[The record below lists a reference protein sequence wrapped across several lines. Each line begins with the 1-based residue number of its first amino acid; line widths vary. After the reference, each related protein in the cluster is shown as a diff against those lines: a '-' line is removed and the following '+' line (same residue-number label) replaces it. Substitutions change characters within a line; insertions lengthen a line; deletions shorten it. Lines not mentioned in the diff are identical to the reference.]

1 MNLAW
6 LDGVWIYLLVLAL
19 GGVTVVTRC
28 FFFMS
33 DHELPFPAWADRGL
47 RYAPIAALSA
57 VIIPEIVMSQGA
69 LITSLGDARI
79 YAAATG
85 AAFYFWRR
93 GQGQAV
99 LGTIVVGMAVYL
111 PLHMGLGW

>member
-1 MNLAW
+1 MG
-6 LDGVWIYLLVLAL
+6 DFWIYLLVAAL

-28 FFFMS
+28 FFFMFEQ
-33 DHELPFPAWADRGL
+33 ELPFPAWADRGL

-57 VIIPEIVMSQGA
+57 VIIPEIVMKNGA
-69 LITSLGDARI
+69 LITDWRDARI
-79 YAAATG
+79 YAAAVG

-99 LGTIVVGMAVYL
+99 LGTILIGMAVYL
-111 PLHMGLGW
+111 PLHIGLGW

>member
-1 MNLAW
+1 MSEF
-6 LDGVWIYLLVLAL
+6 WIYLLIAGL

-28 FFFMS
+28 FFFMV
-33 DHELPFPAWADRGL
+33 DQELPFPAWADRGL

-57 VIIPEIVMSQGA
+57 VIIPEIVMKHGA
-69 LITSLGDARI
+69 LISDWRDARI
-79 YAAATG
+79 YAAAVG

-99 LGTIVVGMAVYL
+99 LGTILVGMAVYL
-111 PLHMGLGW
+111 PLHIGLGW

>member
-1 MNLAW
+1 MSEF
-6 LDGVWIYLLVLAL
+6 WIYLLIAGL

-28 FFFMS
+28 FFFMV
-33 DHELPFPAWADRGL
+33 DQELPFPAWADRGL

-57 VIIPEIVMSQGA
+57 VIIPEIVMKHGA
-69 LITSLGDARI
+69 LISDWRDARI
-79 YAAATG
+79 YAAAVG

-111 PLHMGLGW
+111 PLHIGLGW

>member
-1 MNLAW
+1 MG
-6 LDGVWIYLLVLAL
+6 DFWIYLLVAAL

-28 FFFMS
+28 FFFMFEQ
-33 DHELPFPAWADRGL
+33 ELPFPAWADRGL

-57 VIIPEIVMSQGA
+57 VIIPEIVMKSGA
-69 LITSLGDARI
+69 LITDWRDARI
-79 YAAATG
+79 YAAAVG

-99 LGTIVVGMAVYL
+99 LGTILIGMAVYL
-111 PLHMGLGW
+111 PLHIGLGW

>member
-1 MNLAW
+1 M
-6 LDGVWIYLLVLAL
+6 
-19 GGVTVVTRC
+19 
-28 FFFMS
+28 
-33 DHELPFPAWADRGL
+33 
-47 RYAPIAALSA
+47 
-57 VIIPEIVMSQGA
+57 PEIVMKHGVFISDWR
-69 LITSLGDARI
+69 DARI
-79 YAAATG
+79 YAAAVG

>member
-1 MNLAW
+1 MG
-6 LDGVWIYLLVLAL
+6 DVGIYLLVAAL

-28 FFFMS
+28 FFFMFEQ
-33 DHELPFPAWADRGL
+33 ELPFPAWADRGL

-57 VIIPEIVMSQGA
+57 VIIPEIVMKNGA
-69 LITSLGDARI
+69 LITDWRDARI
-79 YAAATG
+79 YAATAG

-99 LGTIVVGMAVYL
+99 LGTILIGMAVYL
-111 PLHMGLGW
+111 PLHISLGW

>member
-1 MNLAW
+1 MSEF
-6 LDGVWIYLLVLAL
+6 WIYVLIAGL

-28 FFFMS
+28 FFFMV
-33 DHELPFPAWADRGL
+33 DQELPFPAWADRGL

-57 VIIPEIVMSQGA
+57 VVIPEIVVKHGA
-69 LITSLGDARI
+69 LISDWRDARI
-79 YAAATG
+79 YAAAVG

-99 LGTIVVGMAVYL
+99 LGTILVGMAVYL
-111 PLHMGLGW
+111 PLHIGLGW

>member
-1 MNLAW
+1 MSEF
-6 LDGVWIYLLVLAL
+6 WIYVLIAGL

-28 FFFMS
+28 FFFMV
-33 DHELPFPAWADRGL
+33 DQELPFPAWADRGL

-57 VIIPEIVMSQGA
+57 VIIPEIVMKHGS
-69 LITSLGDARI
+69 LISDWRDARI
-79 YAAATG
+79 YAAAVG

-111 PLHMGLGW
+111 PLHIGLGW

>member
-1 MNLAW
+1 MTDLW
-6 LDGVWIYLLVLAL
+6 LMLTVLAL
-19 GGVTVVTRC
+19 AAATVITRC
-28 FFFMS
+28 FFFIF
-33 DHELPFPAWADRGL
+33 ERALPFPRWADRGL

-57 VIIPEIVMSQGA
+57 VIIPEIVMKHGA
-69 LITSLGDARI
+69 LIPDWRDARI
-79 YAAATG
+79 YAAAVG

-111 PLHMGLGW
+111 PLHIGLGW

>member
-1 MNLAW
+1 MSEF
-6 LDGVWIYLLVLAL
+6 WIYLLIAGL

-28 FFFMS
+28 FFFMV
-33 DHELPFPAWADRGL
+33 DQDLPFPAWADRGL

-57 VIIPEIVMSQGA
+57 VVIPEIVVKHGA
-69 LITSLGDARI
+69 LISDWRDARI
-79 YAAATG
+79 YAAAVG

-99 LGTIVVGMAVYL
+99 LGTILVGMAVYL
-111 PLHMGLGW
+111 PLHIGLGW

>member
-1 MNLAW
+1 MSEF
-6 LDGVWIYLLVLAL
+6 WIYLLIAGL

-28 FFFMS
+28 FFFMV
-33 DHELPFPAWADRGL
+33 DQELPFPAWADRGL

-57 VIIPEIVMSQGA
+57 VIIPEIVMKHGA
-69 LITSLGDARI
+69 LISDWRDARL
-79 YAAATG
+79 YAAAVG

-99 LGTIVVGMAVYL
+99 LGTIVVGMSVYL
-111 PLHMGLGW
+111 PLHIGLGW

>member
-1 MNLAW
+1 MSAF
-6 LDGVWIYLLVLAL
+6 WIYVLIAGL

-28 FFFMS
+28 FFFMV
-33 DHELPFPAWADRGL
+33 DRELPFPAWADRGL

-57 VIIPEIVMSQGA
+57 VIIPEIVMKHGA
-69 LITSLGDARI
+69 LISDWRDARL
-79 YAAATG
+79 YAAAVG

-111 PLHMGLGW
+111 PLHIGLGW

>member
-1 MNLAW
+1 MG
-6 LDGVWIYLLVLAL
+6 DVGIYLLVAAL

-28 FFFMS
+28 FFFMFEQ
-33 DHELPFPAWADRGL
+33 ELPFPAWADRGL

-57 VIIPEIVMSQGA
+57 VIIPEIVMKNGA
-69 LITSLGDARI
+69 LITDWRDARI
-79 YAAATG
+79 YAAAVG

-99 LGTIVVGMAVYL
+99 LGTILIGMAVYL
-111 PLHMGLGW
+111 PLHIGLGW

>member
-1 MNLAW
+1 MSEF
-6 LDGVWIYLLVLAL
+6 WIYVLIAGL

-28 FFFMS
+28 FFFMV
-33 DHELPFPAWADRGL
+33 DQELPFPAWADRGL

-57 VIIPEIVMSQGA
+57 VIIPEIVMKHGA
-69 LITSLGDARI
+69 LISDWRDARI
-79 YAAATG
+79 YAAAVG

-111 PLHMGLGW
+111 PLHIGLGW

>member
-1 MNLAW
+1 MSEF
-6 LDGVWIYLLVLAL
+6 WIYLLIAGL

-28 FFFMS
+28 FFFMV
-33 DHELPFPAWADRGL
+33 DQDLPFPAWADRGL

-57 VIIPEIVMSQGA
+57 VIIPEIVVKHGA
-69 LITSLGDARI
+69 LISDWRDARI
-79 YAAATG
+79 YAAAVG

-99 LGTIVVGMAVYL
+99 LGTILVGMAVYL
-111 PLHMGLGW
+111 PLHIRLGW

>member
-1 MNLAW
+1 
-6 LDGVWIYLLVLAL
+6 VSEFWIYLLIAGL

-28 FFFMS
+28 FFFMV
-33 DHELPFPAWADRGL
+33 DQDLPFPAWADRGL

-57 VIIPEIVMSQGA
+57 VVIPEIVVKHGA
-69 LITSLGDARI
+69 LISDWRDARI
-79 YAAATG
+79 YAAAVG

-99 LGTIVVGMAVYL
+99 LGTILVGMAVYL
-111 PLHMGLGW
+111 PLHIGLGW

>member
-1 MNLAW
+1 MG
-6 LDGVWIYLLVLAL
+6 DFWIYLLVAAL

-28 FFFMS
+28 FFFMFEQ
-33 DHELPFPAWADRGL
+33 ELPFPAWADRGL

-57 VIIPEIVMSQGA
+57 VIIPEIVMKNGA
-69 LITSLGDARI
+69 LIADWRDARI
-79 YAAATG
+79 YAAAVG

-99 LGTIVVGMAVYL
+99 LGTILIGMAVYL
-111 PLHMGLGW
+111 PLHIGLGW

>member
-1 MNLAW
+1 
-6 LDGVWIYLLVLAL
+6 VSEFWIYLLIAGL

-28 FFFMS
+28 FFFMV
-33 DHELPFPAWADRGL
+33 DQELPFPAWADRGL

-57 VIIPEIVMSQGA
+57 VVIPEIVVKHGA
-69 LITSLGDARI
+69 LISDWRDARI
-79 YAAATG
+79 YAAAVG

-99 LGTIVVGMAVYL
+99 LGTILVGMAVYL
-111 PLHMGLGW
+111 PLHIGLGW

>member
-1 MNLAW
+1 MSEF
-6 LDGVWIYLLVLAL
+6 WIYLLIAGL

-28 FFFMS
+28 FFFMV
-33 DHELPFPAWADRGL
+33 DQELPFPAWADRGL

-57 VIIPEIVMSQGA
+57 VVIPEIVVKHGA
-69 LITSLGDARI
+69 LISDWRDARI
-79 YAAATG
+79 YAAAVG

-99 LGTIVVGMAVYL
+99 LGTILVGMAVYL
-111 PLHMGLGW
+111 PLHIGLGW

>member
-1 MNLAW
+1 MG
-6 LDGVWIYLLVLAL
+6 DIWIYALVAAL

-28 FFFMS
+28 FFFMFEQ
-33 DHELPFPAWADRGL
+33 ELPFPAWADRGL

-57 VIIPEIVMSQGA
+57 VIIPEIVMKNGA
-69 LITSLGDARI
+69 LIADWRDARI
-79 YAAATG
+79 YAAAVG

-99 LGTIVVGMAVYL
+99 LGTILIGMAVYL
-111 PLHMGLGW
+111 PLHIRLGW